1 MVLITRMGVF
11 ACFLFLLM
19 ACSDDTPYSDGI
31 QQGEIELTYS
41 SPQRIS
47 DDIILELTEVADSRC
62 PVGVVC
68 SSAGSVELSF
78 IIYNTNGSYDKSISF
93 CSFNENTCDTIQNL
107 NVCIKEV
114 LPYRYADQELQLEDY
129 RVIFEVEKAQ

>member
-11 ACFLFLLM
+11 ACFLFLLV
-19 ACSDDTPYSDGI
+19 ACSEDTPDSDGI
-31 QQGEIELTYS
+31 PQGEIELTNS

-47 DDIILELTEVADSRC
+47 DDIILELTEVADTRC

-78 IIYNTNGSYDKSISF
+78 IVYHTGGTYNKTIN
-93 CSFNENTCDTIQNL
+93 FNPINASTCDTIKNM

-114 LPYRYADQELQLEDY
+114 LPYRYVDQELQLEDY
-129 RVIFEVEKAQ
+129 RVIFEVEKAP

>member
-1 MVLITRMGVF
+1 
-11 ACFLFLLM
+11 M
-19 ACSDDTPYSDGI
+19 ACSEDTPDSDGI
-31 QQGEIELTYS
+31 PQGEIELTNS

-47 DDIILELTEVADSRC
+47 DDIILELTEVADTRC

-78 IIYNTNGSYDKSISF
+78 IVYHTGGSYNKTINFNPISE
-93 CSFNENTCDTIQNL
+93 STCDTIQNL
-107 NVCIKEV
+107 DVCIKEV
-114 LPYRYADQELQLEDY
+114 LPYRYVGQELQLEDY